1 MLRYV
6 RLNSISLLRLD
17 EVHLWFYFY
26 FFQTLTRRKAE
37 GVSEPLVVKQ
47 AYQLA
52 SHQAKKR
59 RIDSISDEND
69 DVTDDA
75 SSDGRRQV
83 KME

>member
-1 MLRYV
+1 
-6 RLNSISLLRLD
+6 
-17 EVHLWFYFY
+17 VHLWFYFY

-37 GVSEPLVVKQ
+37 VVSEPLVVKQ
-47 AYQLA
+47 TYQLA

>member
-1 MLRYV
+1 
-6 RLNSISLLRLD
+6 
-17 EVHLWFYFY
+17 VHLWFYFY

>member
-1 MLRYV
+1 
-6 RLNSISLLRLD
+6 
-17 EVHLWFYFY
+17 VHSWFYFY
-26 FFQTLTRRKAE
+26 YIQALARRKADV
-37 GVSEPLVVKQ
+37 VSEPLVVKQ

-59 RIDSISDEND
+59 RINSISDEND

-75 SSDGRRQV
+75 SSDARRQV

>member
-1 MLRYV
+1 MKCNYG
-6 RLNSISLLRLD
+6 
-17 EVHLWFYFY
+17 WFYFY
-26 FFQTLTRRKAE
+26 FIQALTRRKLE
-37 GVSEPLVVKQ
+37 VVNEQEPLVVKQ

-69 DVTDDA
+69 DVTNDA
-75 SSDGRRQV
+75 SSDARRQV

>member
-1 MLRYV
+1 M
-6 RLNSISLLRLD
+6 
-17 EVHLWFYFY
+17 
-26 FFQTLTRRKAE
+26 
-37 GVSEPLVVKQ
+37 SEPLVVKQ

-69 DVTDDA
+69 DVTDDVTDDA